1 MRIDA
6 TLGHSA
12 PLPLSVPMID
22 ANGNIMVKY
31 RLIWEMVGTYQVD
44 GKIKG
49 KPISY
54 TADGFME
61 YVSGESISPTLQ
73 S

>member
-1 MRIDA
+1 
-6 TLGHSA
+6 
-12 PLPLSVPMID
+12 MID